1 MLPANLARRLGSWL
15 RFQVFAWAGLALGIL
30 LLAVTA
36 LGFGTH
42 SALTESPAETATGT
56 ASPTVTSTATA
67 TATPSPTSTPT
78 RLPDRKNCD
87 KIRGTEYRS
96 RTERARFLD
105 HCVTPT
111 PQPTATP
118 EFVAAGRPAA
128 PPEVR
133 RPAANPPRNIEALV
147 CSYPWNCSWA
157 LSVMYCESG
166 GNPNAYNPAGPYI
179 GLFQILSSDSS
190 LFDPVTN
197 VAAAYQKY
205 VSQGPGAW
213 GACA

>member
-1 MLPANLARRLGSWL
+1 VP
-15 RFQVFAWAGLALGIL
+15 V
-30 LLAVTA
+30 
-36 LGFGTH
+36 
-42 SALTESPAETATGT
+42 
-56 ASPTVTSTATA
+56 
-67 TATPSPTSTPT
+67 
-78 RLPDRKNCD
+78 RKNCD

-96 RTERARFLD
+96 RKERARFLD

-118 EFVAAGRPAA
+118 RTSARPAA

-133 RPAANPPRNIEALV
+133 RPASVPAGGIEALV

-179 GLFQILSSDSS
+179 GLFQILGSSSS
-190 LFDPVTN
+190 LFDPVVN
-197 VAAAYQKY
+197 VAAAYDKY

-213 GACA
+213 GCA

>member
-1 MLPANLARRLGSWL
+1 MLPARLALGLGSRLG
-15 RFQVFAWAGLALGIL
+15 FGPFTWAGLALGIA
-30 LLAVTA
+30 LAAFVG
-36 LGFGTH
+36 LGFGAH
-42 SALTESPAETATGT
+42 SALTEGPSTATPTATLT
-56 ASPTVTSTATA
+56 ASPNATVTS
-67 TATPSPTSTPT
+67 TPSPTSTRTPM
-78 RLPDRKNCD
+78 PVRKSCD

-118 EFVAAGRPAA
+118 RISGRPAA

-133 RPAANPPRNIEALV
+133 RPAAAPPGNVEALV

-179 GLFQILSSDSS
+179 GLFQILGSSSS
-190 LFDPVTN
+190 LFDPVVN
-197 VAAAYQKY
+197 VATAYDKY

-213 GACA
+213 GACG